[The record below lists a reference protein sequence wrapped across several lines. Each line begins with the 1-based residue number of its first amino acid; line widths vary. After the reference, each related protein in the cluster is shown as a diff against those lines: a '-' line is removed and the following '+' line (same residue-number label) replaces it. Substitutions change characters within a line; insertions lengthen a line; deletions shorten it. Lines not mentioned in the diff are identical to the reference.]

1 MAPRATFKGFIRLSL
16 VSVPVKAFTA
26 TNTSAEIRL
35 NQLHANCNSRIKY
48 LKSCPTHGVVTNDE
62 IVSGFEYAKDQYVVI
77 DPEEVSKLRK
87 ESERAVDI
95 QGFIHRDMLDAI
107 YFSGRTYYVL
117 PDGPAGNKPFALLHK
132 AMVDGELYA
141 IATAILSG
149 REQMVVIRPIDE
161 LLGMS
166 VLSYDKTI
174 KKPEQFTDELKSPKI
189 TDEEMKL
196 TRTLIEAST
205 LEELDM
211 AAYQDE
217 YVEKLRE
224 LIQAKVDG
232 QEVVAAP
239 NPEEPKV
246 INLME
251 ALKASVEN
259 AQRGGAG
266 KTSAG
271 RASGGQAAKAGPKKV
286 QPKLA
291 PSTRERTAAK
301 RKKKSG

>member
-26 TNTSAEIRL
+26 NNTSADIRL
-35 NQLHANCNSRIKY
+35 NQLHADCHSRIKY
-48 LKSCPTHGVVTNDE
+48 LKSCPTHGTVTNDE
-62 IVSGFEYAKDQYVVI
+62 IVSGYEYAKDQYVVI

-95 QGFIHRDMLDAI
+95 QGFIDRSMLDPI

-117 PDGPAGNKPFALLHK
+117 PDGPAGNKPFQLLHK
-132 AMVDGELYA
+132 SMVDGDLYA

-149 REQMVVIRPIDE
+149 REQVVVIRPIDE

-166 VLSYDKTI
+166 VLNYDKKI
-174 KKPEQFTDELKSPKI
+174 KKPSEFTDEIKSTKL
-189 TDEEMKL
+189 TAEEMKL
-196 TRTLIEAST
+196 TQTLIDASK
-205 LEELDM
+205 LEEFDM
-211 AAYQDE
+211 SAYEDE
-217 YVEKLRE
+217 YIEKLGE

-232 QEVVAAP
+232 EEVVAAP
-239 NPEEPKV
+239 DPEEPKV

-259 AQRGGAG
+259 AQRAEKTSSTSSAKAAG
-266 KTSAG
+266 KKAT
-271 RASGGQAAKAGPKKV
+271 AKKA
-286 QPKLA
+286 QPKMA
-291 PSTRERTAAK
+291 PSTRQRGAAK